1 MKEDDELIKKLREL
15 AKQNERLLEETQKRD
30 QKEEDIQPGTP
41 QNKDKKEEES
51 QLKRR
56 SRSRFSFIR
65 DF

>member
-15 AKQNERLLEETQKRD
+15 AKQNERLLEETQKRE